1 MDSNVEKVRNILK
14 EHGHKFTR
22 QRVEIYKVFLNKQ
35 GSHLSTE
42 EVYQEASE
50 KDKNIGIAT
59 VYRTMLL
66 FEEVGIL
73 DKISFDD
80 GVTRYELK
88 NESGEKHRH
97 HHLICVDCGKVTEVK
112 LDLLDNLEK
121 EIEEEENFTIVD
133 HSLKFYGHCKECSEK
148 MKKEDKENR

>member
-1 MDSNVEKVRNILK
+1 MDNSVENVKEILK
-14 EHGHKFTR
+14 QYGHKFTR
-22 QRVEIYKVFLNKQ
+22 QRVEIYKVFTDNE
-35 GSHLSTE
+35 GAHLSTE
-42 EVYQEASE
+42 EVYKEVSGRN
-50 KDKNIGIAT
+50 KNIGIAT

-88 NESGEKHRH
+88 HESGEEHRH

-121 EIEEEENFTIVD
+121 EIEEEENFKIVD
-133 HSLKFYGHCKECSEK
+133 HSLKFYGHCKDCYQKLKGE
-148 MKKEDKENR
+148 

>member
-1 MDSNVEKVRNILK
+1 MDNNVEKVRNILK

-22 QRVEIYKVFLNKQ
+22 QRVEIYKVFADKQ

-42 EVYQEASE
+42 EVYREASE
-50 KDKNIGIAT
+50 LDKNIGIAT

-88 NESGEKHRH
+88 NETDSEHRH

-112 LDLLDNLEK
+112 IDLLDNLEK
-121 EIEEEENFTIVD
+121 EIEDEEEFKIVD
-133 HSLKFYGHCKECSEK
+133 HSLKFYGHCKDCYQ
-148 MKKEDKENR
+148 KKENK